1 MIRRLLFRNFNTV
14 FIFDR
19 WIRQRFT
26 KAGMLVLGGMIAAG
40 VFGIDTRQTLA
51 YQLFA
56 LLFVLLSFGILS
68 SWFFRIRLTAQRHK
82 PRFATV
88 DEPVHYHISVSNHT
102 SRLQKE
108 LLIRENLS
116 LQPPSFATFLRV
128 KEPGYEKRNRFD
140 KYVGYPRWLWLMARS
155 QGAEIVEKKLPP
167 LPPNKNLVNAQE
179 SDTSLTVNMTL
190 LPKRRGYIVIKGLI
204 FACPDAFGLFYALYQ
219 LPLADK
225 ILVLP
230 KRYPVGKISLPGS
243 RKYQRGGVQLAMSV
257 GDTEEFVS
265 LREYRPG
272 DPLRHIHWKSWAKLG
287 KPVVKEF
294 QDEFFIRHALILD
307 TFTDEIMGEDFETAV
322 SVAASFANAP
332 RNQEVLLDL
341 MFVGHQAYRFTS
353 GRGLAASE
361 NLLEILAVVE
371 PATQQTFD
379 QLASLVMQHLA
390 SLSGVICVLLDWDF
404 ARQQFIKTLKQAGIP
419 LLVVIIK
426 TSPLKKILD
435 NQNFPEVHSLNLN
448 QLADELSRLSL

>member
-1 MIRRLLFRNFNTV
+1 MIKRLLFKNFKLV
-14 FIFDR
+14 FAFDR

-26 KAGMLVLGGMIAAG
+26 KAGMLVLGGLIAAG

-56 LLFVLLSFGILS
+56 LLLVLLLFGILS
-68 SWFFRIRLTAQRHK
+68 SWFFRIRLTAQRELS
-82 PRFATV
+82 RFAMV
-88 DEPVHYHISVSNHT
+88 DEPVDYYVLVANH
-102 SRLQKE
+102 SPRLQKE
-108 LLIRENLS
+108 LLLRENL
-116 LQPPSFATFLRV
+116 LLHPPSFDTFLRV

-140 KYVGYPRWLWLMARS
+140 NYVGYPRWLWLMARS
-155 QGAEIVEKKLPP
+155 QGADMGEKKLPP
-167 LPPNKNLVNAQE
+167 LPPSQTGLAVK
-179 SDTSLTVNMTL
+179 MTL
-190 LPKRRGYIVIKGLI
+190 LPKRRGYIVMKELI

-230 KRYPVGKISLPGS
+230 KCYPIGKIALMGS

-294 QDEFFIRHALILD
+294 QDEFFVRHALILD
-307 TFTDEIMGEDFETAV
+307 TFTDEVMGEGFETAV

-332 RNQEVLLDL
+332 RHQEVLLDL
-341 MFVGHQAYRFTS
+341 MFVGEQAYRFTS

-371 PATQQTFD
+371 PSTSQAFS
-379 QLASLVMQHLA
+379 QLSSLVMQHLL
-390 SLSGVICVLLDWDF
+390 SLSGIICVLLDWDLT
-404 ARQQFIKTLKQAGIP
+404 RQQFIQALKQAGIP
-419 LLVVIIK
+419 LLVVIVK
-426 TSPLKKILD
+426 TSPLTLSIDK
-435 NQNFPEVHSLNLN
+435 QQFPEVHSLNLR
-448 QLADELSRLSL
+448 QVADELSRLSL

>member
-1 MIRRLLFRNFNTV
+1 VYN
-14 FIFDR
+14 
-19 WIRQRFT
+19 WQC
-26 KAGMLVLGGMIAAG
+26 
-40 VFGIDTRQTLA
+40 Q
-51 YQLFA
+51 
-56 LLFVLLSFGILS
+56 S
-68 SWFFRIRLTAQRHK
+68 
-82 PRFATV
+82 
-88 DEPVHYHISVSNHT
+88 
-102 SRLQKE
+102 
-108 LLIRENLS
+108 
-116 LQPPSFATFLRV
+116 
-128 KEPGYEKRNRFD
+128 
-140 KYVGYPRWLWLMARS
+140 
-155 QGAEIVEKKLPP
+155 
-167 LPPNKNLVNAQE
+167 
-179 SDTSLTVNMTL
+179 
-190 LPKRRGYIVIKGLI
+190 
-204 FACPDAFGLFYALYQ
+204 C
-219 LPLADK
+219 
-225 ILVLP
+225 
-230 KRYPVGKISLPGS
+230 
-243 RKYQRGGVQLAMSV
+243 
-257 GDTEEFVS
+257 DTEEFVS

-426 TSPLKKILD
+426 TSPLKRILD

>member
-1 MIRRLLFRNFNTV
+1 MIKRLLFRNFNIV
-14 FIFDR
+14 FAFDR

-26 KAGMLVLGGMIAAG
+26 KAGMLVFGGLIAAG
-40 VFGIDTRQTLA
+40 IFGIDTRQTLA
-51 YQLFA
+51 YQLFT
-56 LLFVLLSFGILS
+56 LLFVLLLFGVLS
-68 SWFFRIRLTAQRHK
+68 SWFFRIRLTAQRYT

-88 DEPVHYHISVSNHT
+88 DEPVYYHVLVSNHT
-102 SRLQKE
+102 SLLQKE

-116 LQPPSFATFLRV
+116 FQPPSFETFLRV

-140 KYVGYPRWLWLMARS
+140 NYVGYPRWLWLMARS

-167 LPPNKNLVNAQE
+167 LPPNKSSLFSQATE
-179 SDTSLTVNMTL
+179 IGLTVKMTL
-190 LPKRRGYIVIKGLI
+190 LPKRRGYIVMKGLI
-204 FACPDAFGLFYALYQ
+204 FACPDAFSVFYALYQ
-219 LPLADK
+219 VPLADK

-230 KRYPVGKISLPGS
+230 KRYPVGKISLMGS

-272 DPLRHIHWKSWAKLG
+272 DPLRHIHWKSWAKLS

-294 QDEFFIRHALILD
+294 QDEFFVRHALILD
-307 TFTDEIMGEDFETAV
+307 TFTDEIMGESFETAV

-341 MFVGHQAYRFTS
+341 MFIGHQAYRFTS

-371 PATQQTFD
+371 PTASQNFN
-379 QLASLVMQHLA
+379 QLSSLVKQHLA
-390 SLSGVICVLLDWDF
+390 SLSGAICVLLDWDF
-404 ARQQFIKTLKQAGIP
+404 TRQQFIQALKQAGIP
-419 LLVVIIK
+419 LLVVIVK
-426 TSPLKKILD
+426 TSALEIDLD
-435 NQNFPEVHSLNLN
+435 NKQFPEVHSLNLD
-448 QLADELSRLSL
+448 QLADELSHLSL